1 MDGWLFL
8 IIGFGFV
15 CGYACGWDLI
25 LWVGERIWVLGF
37 RSGCVVS
44 GFWVVM
50 VLKVF
55 RHRCVGA
62 RIRGLMVAVGFALD
76 VAALALGAGARER
89 SERRRE
95 IEKRHERGRL
105 RGER

>member
-1 MDGWLFL
+1 MVLGCGQSILAMDGWLFL

-62 RIRGLMVAVGFALD
+62 RIRGLMVVVGFALD
-76 VAALALGAGARER
+76 VATVGLILGLSVG
-89 SERRRE
+89 
-95 IEKRHERGRL
+95 
-105 RGER
+105 